1 MKILRILLGCVL
13 LTVLVSC
20 TRVYV
25 PFTLELRNEY
35 QLTDQEVRELQFYVS
50 DRVILEREI
59 VDIDKRVS
67 KEHILKKIE
76 DKILDQVVFR
86 SFTPGVAVDVLPY
99 ALQVAFEQQGYLTF
113 ETDGELEDPYYFKSD
128 RYGEEVKLKIFDH
141 CWWFKHY
148 EDEIYSNGLVDYNG
162 HEYWVYHPEN
172 RPHLLVDE
180 ESLEK
185 IIENRRI
192 VKGIRQKK

>member
-1 MKILRILLGCVL
+1 MKNLRLLLIAVVILLSI
-13 LTVLVSC
+13 SC
-20 TRVYV
+20 ARVYV
-25 PFTLELRNEY
+25 PFTLQLRNEY
-35 QLTDQEVRELQFYVS
+35 KLTDQEIKELQFYIS
-50 DRVILEREI
+50 DQVLLEREI
-59 VDIDKRVS
+59 VDVDKKIS

-76 DKILDQVVFR
+76 DKILDQVIFR

-99 ALQVAFEQQGYLTF
+99 ALQVAFEQEGYLTF

-128 RYGEEVKLKIFDH
+128 RYGDDVKLKIFEH

-148 EDEIYSNGLVDYNG
+148 KDEIYSNGLVDYNG
-162 HEYWVYHPEN
+162 NEYWVYHPES

-185 IIENRRI
+185 VMKQRRI
-192 VKGIRQKK
+192 VKGIKQNK